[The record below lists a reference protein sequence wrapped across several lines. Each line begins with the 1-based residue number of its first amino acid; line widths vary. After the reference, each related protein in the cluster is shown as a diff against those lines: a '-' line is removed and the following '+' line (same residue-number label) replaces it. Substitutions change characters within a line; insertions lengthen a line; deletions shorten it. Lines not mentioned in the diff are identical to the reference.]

1 MLKRTKGFVSLAA
14 AIALMLGLCS
24 CSGKS
29 ETDPSTTADPTGIG
43 AQAETGENNT
53 AKDIAPESGAPE
65 TAAEEANTAKEAGTT
80 AQTEKTTKK
89 TDASNANVSAAG
101 FIWPVPGY
109 TQLSS
114 PYSTQYKRISIK
126 ADFGAKVVACATGK
140 ITKIYNKDDESKT
153 PCAVLTCANGYVI
166 EYSAANLSV
175 KVGDVVARGDSIG
188 FIGRYGTGPHLN
200 ISATKDGASI
210 VIDKLTKSFKG
221 KTVLEDVNMRL
232 QEGRIYGI
240 VGDNGSGK
248 TVLLK
253 LICGFMKPDSGTV
266 TVNGKV
272 IGKDADFPENTGI
285 IIEAPGFLPN
295 YSGMK
300 NLEYLASI
308 RGKIGKEQIESA
320 MKTVGLDPSSKLRV
334 GKYSLGMKQ
343 RLGIAQAI
351 MEDQQ
356 LLILDEPMNALD
368 KDAVEEMR
376 KLFLSFKASGKTMLI
391 VSHNE
396 GDIST
401 LCDEVYEFD
410 GARIKRREN
419 V

>member
-1 MLKRTKGFVSLAA
+1 M
-14 AIALMLGLCS
+14 
-24 CSGKS
+24 
-29 ETDPSTTADPTGIG
+29 TD
-43 AQAETGENNT
+43 
-53 AKDIAPESGAPE
+53 
-65 TAAEEANTAKEAGTT
+65 
-80 AQTEKTTKK
+80 
-89 TDASNANVSAAG
+89 V
-101 FIWPVPGY
+101 
-109 TQLSS
+109 
-114 PYSTQYKRISIK
+114 
-126 ADFGAKVVACATGK
+126 
-140 ITKIYNKDDESKT
+140 
-153 PCAVLTCANGYVI
+153 
-166 EYSAANLSV
+166 
-175 KVGDVVARGDSIG
+175 
-188 FIGRYGTGPHLN
+188 
-200 ISATKDGASI
+200 I

-232 QEGRIYGI
+232 QEGGIYGI

-376 KLFLSFKASGKTMLI
+376 RLFLSFKASGKTMLI

-410 GARIKRREN
+410 GAKIKNRESRQYYAKGNRRKLTPQITKQN
-419 V
+419 LRGVLSDTDFLILIIYCF

>member
-1 MLKRTKGFVSLAA
+1 M
-14 AIALMLGLCS
+14 
-24 CSGKS
+24 
-29 ETDPSTTADPTGIG
+29 TD
-43 AQAETGENNT
+43 
-53 AKDIAPESGAPE
+53 
-65 TAAEEANTAKEAGTT
+65 
-80 AQTEKTTKK
+80 
-89 TDASNANVSAAG
+89 V
-101 FIWPVPGY
+101 
-109 TQLSS
+109 
-114 PYSTQYKRISIK
+114 
-126 ADFGAKVVACATGK
+126 
-140 ITKIYNKDDESKT
+140 
-153 PCAVLTCANGYVI
+153 
-166 EYSAANLSV
+166 
-175 KVGDVVARGDSIG
+175 
-188 FIGRYGTGPHLN
+188 
-200 ISATKDGASI
+200 I
-210 VIDKLTKSFKG
+210 VIDKLAKSFKG

-272 IGKDADFPENTGI
+272 IGKDSDFPENTGI

-376 KLFLSFKASGKTMLI
+376 KLFLSSKASGKTMLI

>member
-1 MLKRTKGFVSLAA
+1 M
-14 AIALMLGLCS
+14 
-24 CSGKS
+24 
-29 ETDPSTTADPTGIG
+29 TD
-43 AQAETGENNT
+43 
-53 AKDIAPESGAPE
+53 
-65 TAAEEANTAKEAGTT
+65 
-80 AQTEKTTKK
+80 
-89 TDASNANVSAAG
+89 V
-101 FIWPVPGY
+101 
-109 TQLSS
+109 
-114 PYSTQYKRISIK
+114 
-126 ADFGAKVVACATGK
+126 
-140 ITKIYNKDDESKT
+140 
-153 PCAVLTCANGYVI
+153 
-166 EYSAANLSV
+166 
-175 KVGDVVARGDSIG
+175 
-188 FIGRYGTGPHLN
+188 
-200 ISATKDGASI
+200 I

-266 TVNGKV
+266 IVNGKV

-368 KDAVEEMR
+368 KDAVEEKR

>member
-1 MLKRTKGFVSLAA
+1 M
-14 AIALMLGLCS
+14 
-24 CSGKS
+24 
-29 ETDPSTTADPTGIG
+29 TD
-43 AQAETGENNT
+43 
-53 AKDIAPESGAPE
+53 
-65 TAAEEANTAKEAGTT
+65 
-80 AQTEKTTKK
+80 
-89 TDASNANVSAAG
+89 V
-101 FIWPVPGY
+101 
-109 TQLSS
+109 
-114 PYSTQYKRISIK
+114 
-126 ADFGAKVVACATGK
+126 
-140 ITKIYNKDDESKT
+140 
-153 PCAVLTCANGYVI
+153 
-166 EYSAANLSV
+166 
-175 KVGDVVARGDSIG
+175 
-188 FIGRYGTGPHLN
+188 
-200 ISATKDGASI
+200 I

-308 RGKIGKEQIESA
+308 RGKSGKEQIEAA

-368 KDAVEEMR
+368 EDAVEEMR
-376 KLFLSFKASGKTMLI
+376 RLFLSFKASGKTMLI

-410 GARIKRREN
+410 DAKIKNRESR
-419 V
+419 

>member
-1 MLKRTKGFVSLAA
+1 M
-14 AIALMLGLCS
+14 
-24 CSGKS
+24 
-29 ETDPSTTADPTGIG
+29 TD
-43 AQAETGENNT
+43 
-53 AKDIAPESGAPE
+53 
-65 TAAEEANTAKEAGTT
+65 
-80 AQTEKTTKK
+80 
-89 TDASNANVSAAG
+89 V
-101 FIWPVPGY
+101 
-109 TQLSS
+109 
-114 PYSTQYKRISIK
+114 
-126 ADFGAKVVACATGK
+126 
-140 ITKIYNKDDESKT
+140 
-153 PCAVLTCANGYVI
+153 
-166 EYSAANLSV
+166 
-175 KVGDVVARGDSIG
+175 
-188 FIGRYGTGPHLN
+188 
-200 ISATKDGASI
+200 I

-232 QEGRIYGI
+232 QEGRIYGV

-368 KDAVEEMR
+368 KDAVKEMR
-376 KLFLSFKASGKTMLI
+376 KLFLSFKASGKTMLV

-410 GARIKRREN
+410 GAKIKNRESR
-419 V
+419 

>member
-1 MLKRTKGFVSLAA
+1 M
-14 AIALMLGLCS
+14 
-24 CSGKS
+24 
-29 ETDPSTTADPTGIG
+29 TD
-43 AQAETGENNT
+43 
-53 AKDIAPESGAPE
+53 
-65 TAAEEANTAKEAGTT
+65 
-80 AQTEKTTKK
+80 
-89 TDASNANVSAAG
+89 V
-101 FIWPVPGY
+101 
-109 TQLSS
+109 
-114 PYSTQYKRISIK
+114 
-126 ADFGAKVVACATGK
+126 
-140 ITKIYNKDDESKT
+140 
-153 PCAVLTCANGYVI
+153 
-166 EYSAANLSV
+166 
-175 KVGDVVARGDSIG
+175 
-188 FIGRYGTGPHLN
+188 
-200 ISATKDGASI
+200 I

-232 QEGRIYGI
+232 QEGGIYGV

-376 KLFLSFKASGKTMLI
+376 KLFLNFKASGKTMLI

-396 GDIST
+396 GDISA

>member
-1 MLKRTKGFVSLAA
+1 M
-14 AIALMLGLCS
+14 
-24 CSGKS
+24 
-29 ETDPSTTADPTGIG
+29 TD
-43 AQAETGENNT
+43 
-53 AKDIAPESGAPE
+53 
-65 TAAEEANTAKEAGTT
+65 
-80 AQTEKTTKK
+80 
-89 TDASNANVSAAG
+89 V
-101 FIWPVPGY
+101 
-109 TQLSS
+109 
-114 PYSTQYKRISIK
+114 
-126 ADFGAKVVACATGK
+126 
-140 ITKIYNKDDESKT
+140 
-153 PCAVLTCANGYVI
+153 
-166 EYSAANLSV
+166 
-175 KVGDVVARGDSIG
+175 
-188 FIGRYGTGPHLN
+188 
-200 ISATKDGASI
+200 I

-232 QEGRIYGI
+232 QEGGIYGI

-308 RGKIGKEQIESA
+308 RGKIGKEQIEAA
-320 MKTVGLDPSSKLRV
+320 MKTVGLDPLSKLRV

-368 KDAVEEMR
+368 KDAVKEMR

-391 VSHNE
+391 VSHND

-410 GARIKRREN
+410 GAKIKKRESR
-419 V
+419 

>member
-1 MLKRTKGFVSLAA
+1 
-14 AIALMLGLCS
+14 
-24 CSGKS
+24 
-29 ETDPSTTADPTGIG
+29 
-43 AQAETGENNT
+43 
-53 AKDIAPESGAPE
+53 
-65 TAAEEANTAKEAGTT
+65 
-80 AQTEKTTKK
+80 
-89 TDASNANVSAAG
+89 
-101 FIWPVPGY
+101 
-109 TQLSS
+109 
-114 PYSTQYKRISIK
+114 
-126 ADFGAKVVACATGK
+126 
-140 ITKIYNKDDESKT
+140 
-153 PCAVLTCANGYVI
+153 
-166 EYSAANLSV
+166 
-175 KVGDVVARGDSIG
+175 
-188 FIGRYGTGPHLN
+188 
-200 ISATKDGASI
+200 
-210 VIDKLTKSFKG
+210 
-221 KTVLEDVNMRL
+221 
-232 QEGRIYGI
+232 
-240 VGDNGSGK
+240 
-248 TVLLK
+248 
-253 LICGFMKPDSGTV
+253 MKPDSGTV
-266 TVNGKV
+266 TVNGKA

-295 YSGMK
+295 YSGIK

-351 MEDQQ
+351 MENQQ

-410 GARIKRREN
+410 GARIKRRET

>member
-1 MLKRTKGFVSLAA
+1 M
-14 AIALMLGLCS
+14 
-24 CSGKS
+24 
-29 ETDPSTTADPTGIG
+29 TD
-43 AQAETGENNT
+43 
-53 AKDIAPESGAPE
+53 
-65 TAAEEANTAKEAGTT
+65 
-80 AQTEKTTKK
+80 
-89 TDASNANVSAAG
+89 V
-101 FIWPVPGY
+101 
-109 TQLSS
+109 
-114 PYSTQYKRISIK
+114 
-126 ADFGAKVVACATGK
+126 
-140 ITKIYNKDDESKT
+140 
-153 PCAVLTCANGYVI
+153 
-166 EYSAANLSV
+166 
-175 KVGDVVARGDSIG
+175 
-188 FIGRYGTGPHLN
+188 
-200 ISATKDGASI
+200 I

-232 QEGRIYGI
+232 QKGRIYGI

-351 MEDQQ
+351 MENQQ

-376 KLFLSFKASGKTMLI
+376 KLFLRFKASGKTMLI

-410 GARIKRREN
+410 GARIKRRET

>member
-1 MLKRTKGFVSLAA
+1 M
-14 AIALMLGLCS
+14 
-24 CSGKS
+24 
-29 ETDPSTTADPTGIG
+29 TD
-43 AQAETGENNT
+43 
-53 AKDIAPESGAPE
+53 
-65 TAAEEANTAKEAGTT
+65 
-80 AQTEKTTKK
+80 
-89 TDASNANVSAAG
+89 V
-101 FIWPVPGY
+101 
-109 TQLSS
+109 
-114 PYSTQYKRISIK
+114 
-126 ADFGAKVVACATGK
+126 
-140 ITKIYNKDDESKT
+140 
-153 PCAVLTCANGYVI
+153 
-166 EYSAANLSV
+166 
-175 KVGDVVARGDSIG
+175 
-188 FIGRYGTGPHLN
+188 
-200 ISATKDGASI
+200 I

-221 KTVLEDVNMRL
+221 KTVLEDVNMQL

-368 KDAVEEMR
+368 EEMR

>member
-1 MLKRTKGFVSLAA
+1 M
-14 AIALMLGLCS
+14 
-24 CSGKS
+24 
-29 ETDPSTTADPTGIG
+29 TD
-43 AQAETGENNT
+43 
-53 AKDIAPESGAPE
+53 
-65 TAAEEANTAKEAGTT
+65 
-80 AQTEKTTKK
+80 
-89 TDASNANVSAAG
+89 V
-101 FIWPVPGY
+101 
-109 TQLSS
+109 
-114 PYSTQYKRISIK
+114 
-126 ADFGAKVVACATGK
+126 
-140 ITKIYNKDDESKT
+140 
-153 PCAVLTCANGYVI
+153 
-166 EYSAANLSV
+166 
-175 KVGDVVARGDSIG
+175 
-188 FIGRYGTGPHLN
+188 
-200 ISATKDGASI
+200 I

-308 RGKIGKEQIESA
+308 RGKIGKEQIEAA

-376 KLFLSFKASGKTMLI
+376 RLFLRFKASGKTMLI

>member
-1 MLKRTKGFVSLAA
+1 M
-14 AIALMLGLCS
+14 
-24 CSGKS
+24 
-29 ETDPSTTADPTGIG
+29 TD
-43 AQAETGENNT
+43 
-53 AKDIAPESGAPE
+53 
-65 TAAEEANTAKEAGTT
+65 
-80 AQTEKTTKK
+80 
-89 TDASNANVSAAG
+89 V
-101 FIWPVPGY
+101 
-109 TQLSS
+109 
-114 PYSTQYKRISIK
+114 
-126 ADFGAKVVACATGK
+126 
-140 ITKIYNKDDESKT
+140 
-153 PCAVLTCANGYVI
+153 
-166 EYSAANLSV
+166 
-175 KVGDVVARGDSIG
+175 
-188 FIGRYGTGPHLN
+188 
-200 ISATKDGASI
+200 I

-232 QEGRIYGI
+232 QEGGIYGI

-376 KLFLSFKASGKTMLI
+376 KLFLNFKASGKTMLI

>member
-1 MLKRTKGFVSLAA
+1 M
-14 AIALMLGLCS
+14 
-24 CSGKS
+24 
-29 ETDPSTTADPTGIG
+29 TD
-43 AQAETGENNT
+43 
-53 AKDIAPESGAPE
+53 
-65 TAAEEANTAKEAGTT
+65 
-80 AQTEKTTKK
+80 
-89 TDASNANVSAAG
+89 V
-101 FIWPVPGY
+101 
-109 TQLSS
+109 
-114 PYSTQYKRISIK
+114 
-126 ADFGAKVVACATGK
+126 
-140 ITKIYNKDDESKT
+140 
-153 PCAVLTCANGYVI
+153 
-166 EYSAANLSV
+166 
-175 KVGDVVARGDSIG
+175 
-188 FIGRYGTGPHLN
+188 
-200 ISATKDGASI
+200 I

-221 KTVLEDVNMRL
+221 KTVLEDVNMQL

-368 KDAVEEMR
+368 KDTVEDMR

-391 VSHNE
+391 VSHND

>member
-1 MLKRTKGFVSLAA
+1 M
-14 AIALMLGLCS
+14 
-24 CSGKS
+24 
-29 ETDPSTTADPTGIG
+29 TD
-43 AQAETGENNT
+43 
-53 AKDIAPESGAPE
+53 
-65 TAAEEANTAKEAGTT
+65 
-80 AQTEKTTKK
+80 
-89 TDASNANVSAAG
+89 V
-101 FIWPVPGY
+101 
-109 TQLSS
+109 
-114 PYSTQYKRISIK
+114 
-126 ADFGAKVVACATGK
+126 
-140 ITKIYNKDDESKT
+140 
-153 PCAVLTCANGYVI
+153 
-166 EYSAANLSV
+166 
-175 KVGDVVARGDSIG
+175 
-188 FIGRYGTGPHLN
+188 
-200 ISATKDGASI
+200 I

-221 KTVLEDVNMRL
+221 KKVLEDVNMRL

-368 KDAVEEMR
+368 KDAVKEMR

>member
-1 MLKRTKGFVSLAA
+1 M
-14 AIALMLGLCS
+14 
-24 CSGKS
+24 
-29 ETDPSTTADPTGIG
+29 TD
-43 AQAETGENNT
+43 
-53 AKDIAPESGAPE
+53 
-65 TAAEEANTAKEAGTT
+65 
-80 AQTEKTTKK
+80 
-89 TDASNANVSAAG
+89 V
-101 FIWPVPGY
+101 
-109 TQLSS
+109 
-114 PYSTQYKRISIK
+114 
-126 ADFGAKVVACATGK
+126 
-140 ITKIYNKDDESKT
+140 
-153 PCAVLTCANGYVI
+153 
-166 EYSAANLSV
+166 
-175 KVGDVVARGDSIG
+175 
-188 FIGRYGTGPHLN
+188 
-200 ISATKDGASI
+200 I

-221 KTVLEDVNMRL
+221 KTVLEDVNMQL

-308 RGKIGKEQIESA
+308 RGKIGKEQIEAA

-351 MEDQQ
+351 MENQQ

-376 KLFLSFKASGKTMLI
+376 KLFLRFKASGKTMLI

-410 GARIKRREN
+410 GARIKRRES

>member
-1 MLKRTKGFVSLAA
+1 M
-14 AIALMLGLCS
+14 
-24 CSGKS
+24 
-29 ETDPSTTADPTGIG
+29 TD
-43 AQAETGENNT
+43 
-53 AKDIAPESGAPE
+53 
-65 TAAEEANTAKEAGTT
+65 
-80 AQTEKTTKK
+80 
-89 TDASNANVSAAG
+89 V
-101 FIWPVPGY
+101 
-109 TQLSS
+109 
-114 PYSTQYKRISIK
+114 
-126 ADFGAKVVACATGK
+126 
-140 ITKIYNKDDESKT
+140 
-153 PCAVLTCANGYVI
+153 
-166 EYSAANLSV
+166 
-175 KVGDVVARGDSIG
+175 
-188 FIGRYGTGPHLN
+188 
-200 ISATKDGASI
+200 I

-266 TVNGKV
+266 IVNGKV

-343 RLGIAQAI
+343 RLGIAMAI
-351 MEDQQ
+351 APRPK
-356 LLILDEPMNALD
+356 LLILDEPLNGLD
-368 KDAVEEMR
+368 VEGMFEMR
-376 KLFLSFKASGKTMLI
+376 ELIKNMSENDGTSFLISSHLIHDIELTCTRIGILYGGKMLGTDYTENILRSYASLEDYYL
-391 VSHNE
+391 NE
-396 GDIST
+396 VNIN
-401 LCDEVYEFD
+401 
-410 GARIKRREN
+410 A
-419 V
+419 

>member
-1 MLKRTKGFVSLAA
+1 M
-14 AIALMLGLCS
+14 
-24 CSGKS
+24 
-29 ETDPSTTADPTGIG
+29 TD
-43 AQAETGENNT
+43 
-53 AKDIAPESGAPE
+53 
-65 TAAEEANTAKEAGTT
+65 
-80 AQTEKTTKK
+80 
-89 TDASNANVSAAG
+89 V
-101 FIWPVPGY
+101 
-109 TQLSS
+109 
-114 PYSTQYKRISIK
+114 
-126 ADFGAKVVACATGK
+126 
-140 ITKIYNKDDESKT
+140 
-153 PCAVLTCANGYVI
+153 
-166 EYSAANLSV
+166 
-175 KVGDVVARGDSIG
+175 
-188 FIGRYGTGPHLN
+188 
-200 ISATKDGASI
+200 I

-232 QEGRIYGI
+232 QKGRIYGI

-351 MEDQQ
+351 MENQQ

-376 KLFLSFKASGKTMLI
+376 KLFLRFKASGKTMLI

-410 GARIKRREN
+410 GARIKRRES

>member
-1 MLKRTKGFVSLAA
+1 
-14 AIALMLGLCS
+14 
-24 CSGKS
+24 
-29 ETDPSTTADPTGIG
+29 
-43 AQAETGENNT
+43 
-53 AKDIAPESGAPE
+53 
-65 TAAEEANTAKEAGTT
+65 
-80 AQTEKTTKK
+80 
-89 TDASNANVSAAG
+89 
-101 FIWPVPGY
+101 
-109 TQLSS
+109 
-114 PYSTQYKRISIK
+114 
-126 ADFGAKVVACATGK
+126 
-140 ITKIYNKDDESKT
+140 
-153 PCAVLTCANGYVI
+153 
-166 EYSAANLSV
+166 
-175 KVGDVVARGDSIG
+175 
-188 FIGRYGTGPHLN
+188 
-200 ISATKDGASI
+200 
-210 VIDKLTKSFKG
+210 
-221 KTVLEDVNMRL
+221 MRL
-232 QEGRIYGI
+232 QKGRIYGI

-351 MEDQQ
+351 MENQQ

-376 KLFLSFKASGKTMLI
+376 KLFLRFKASGKTMLI

-410 GARIKRREN
+410 GARIKRRET

>member
-1 MLKRTKGFVSLAA
+1 
-14 AIALMLGLCS
+14 
-24 CSGKS
+24 
-29 ETDPSTTADPTGIG
+29 
-43 AQAETGENNT
+43 
-53 AKDIAPESGAPE
+53 
-65 TAAEEANTAKEAGTT
+65 
-80 AQTEKTTKK
+80 
-89 TDASNANVSAAG
+89 
-101 FIWPVPGY
+101 
-109 TQLSS
+109 
-114 PYSTQYKRISIK
+114 
-126 ADFGAKVVACATGK
+126 
-140 ITKIYNKDDESKT
+140 
-153 PCAVLTCANGYVI
+153 
-166 EYSAANLSV
+166 
-175 KVGDVVARGDSIG
+175 
-188 FIGRYGTGPHLN
+188 
-200 ISATKDGASI
+200 
-210 VIDKLTKSFKG
+210 
-221 KTVLEDVNMRL
+221 MRL

-368 KDAVEEMR
+368 KDAVKEMR
-376 KLFLSFKASGKTMLI
+376 RLFLSFKASGKTMLI

-410 GARIKRREN
+410 GAKIKNRESLRA

>member
-1 MLKRTKGFVSLAA
+1 M
-14 AIALMLGLCS
+14 
-24 CSGKS
+24 
-29 ETDPSTTADPTGIG
+29 TD
-43 AQAETGENNT
+43 
-53 AKDIAPESGAPE
+53 
-65 TAAEEANTAKEAGTT
+65 
-80 AQTEKTTKK
+80 
-89 TDASNANVSAAG
+89 V
-101 FIWPVPGY
+101 
-109 TQLSS
+109 
-114 PYSTQYKRISIK
+114 
-126 ADFGAKVVACATGK
+126 
-140 ITKIYNKDDESKT
+140 
-153 PCAVLTCANGYVI
+153 
-166 EYSAANLSV
+166 
-175 KVGDVVARGDSIG
+175 
-188 FIGRYGTGPHLN
+188 
-200 ISATKDGASI
+200 I

-232 QEGRIYGI
+232 QEGRIYGV

-356 LLILDEPMNALD
+356 LLILDAPMNALD
-368 KDAVEEMR
+368 KDAVKEMR
-376 KLFLSFKASGKTMLI
+376 KLFLSFKASGKTMLV

-410 GARIKRREN
+410 GAKIKNRESR
-419 V
+419 

>member
-1 MLKRTKGFVSLAA
+1 M
-14 AIALMLGLCS
+14 
-24 CSGKS
+24 
-29 ETDPSTTADPTGIG
+29 TD
-43 AQAETGENNT
+43 
-53 AKDIAPESGAPE
+53 
-65 TAAEEANTAKEAGTT
+65 
-80 AQTEKTTKK
+80 
-89 TDASNANVSAAG
+89 V
-101 FIWPVPGY
+101 
-109 TQLSS
+109 
-114 PYSTQYKRISIK
+114 
-126 ADFGAKVVACATGK
+126 
-140 ITKIYNKDDESKT
+140 
-153 PCAVLTCANGYVI
+153 
-166 EYSAANLSV
+166 
-175 KVGDVVARGDSIG
+175 
-188 FIGRYGTGPHLN
+188 
-200 ISATKDGASI
+200 I

-272 IGKDADFPENTGI
+272 DFPENTGI

-376 KLFLSFKASGKTMLI
+376 RLFLSFKASGKTMLI

-410 GARIKRREN
+410 GAKIKKRESLRA

>member
-1 MLKRTKGFVSLAA
+1 M
-14 AIALMLGLCS
+14 
-24 CSGKS
+24 
-29 ETDPSTTADPTGIG
+29 TD
-43 AQAETGENNT
+43 
-53 AKDIAPESGAPE
+53 
-65 TAAEEANTAKEAGTT
+65 
-80 AQTEKTTKK
+80 
-89 TDASNANVSAAG
+89 V
-101 FIWPVPGY
+101 
-109 TQLSS
+109 
-114 PYSTQYKRISIK
+114 
-126 ADFGAKVVACATGK
+126 
-140 ITKIYNKDDESKT
+140 
-153 PCAVLTCANGYVI
+153 
-166 EYSAANLSV
+166 
-175 KVGDVVARGDSIG
+175 
-188 FIGRYGTGPHLN
+188 
-200 ISATKDGASI
+200 I

-221 KTVLEDVNMRL
+221 KTVLEDVNMQL

-376 KLFLSFKASGKTMLI
+376 KLFLRFKASGKTMLI

>member
-1 MLKRTKGFVSLAA
+1 M
-14 AIALMLGLCS
+14 
-24 CSGKS
+24 
-29 ETDPSTTADPTGIG
+29 TD
-43 AQAETGENNT
+43 
-53 AKDIAPESGAPE
+53 
-65 TAAEEANTAKEAGTT
+65 
-80 AQTEKTTKK
+80 
-89 TDASNANVSAAG
+89 V
-101 FIWPVPGY
+101 
-109 TQLSS
+109 
-114 PYSTQYKRISIK
+114 
-126 ADFGAKVVACATGK
+126 
-140 ITKIYNKDDESKT
+140 
-153 PCAVLTCANGYVI
+153 
-166 EYSAANLSV
+166 
-175 KVGDVVARGDSIG
+175 
-188 FIGRYGTGPHLN
+188 
-200 ISATKDGASI
+200 I

-368 KDAVEEMR
+368 KDAVKEMR
-376 KLFLSFKASGKTMLI
+376 RLFLSFKASGKTMLI

-410 GARIKRREN
+410 GATIKNRESLRA

>member
-1 MLKRTKGFVSLAA
+1 
-14 AIALMLGLCS
+14 
-24 CSGKS
+24 
-29 ETDPSTTADPTGIG
+29 
-43 AQAETGENNT
+43 
-53 AKDIAPESGAPE
+53 
-65 TAAEEANTAKEAGTT
+65 
-80 AQTEKTTKK
+80 
-89 TDASNANVSAAG
+89 
-101 FIWPVPGY
+101 
-109 TQLSS
+109 
-114 PYSTQYKRISIK
+114 
-126 ADFGAKVVACATGK
+126 
-140 ITKIYNKDDESKT
+140 
-153 PCAVLTCANGYVI
+153 
-166 EYSAANLSV
+166 
-175 KVGDVVARGDSIG
+175 
-188 FIGRYGTGPHLN
+188 
-200 ISATKDGASI
+200 
-210 VIDKLTKSFKG
+210 
-221 KTVLEDVNMRL
+221 MRL

-295 YSGMK
+295 YSGIK

-351 MEDQQ
+351 MENQQ

-376 KLFLSFKASGKTMLI
+376 KFFLSFKASGKTMLI

-410 GARIKRREN
+410 GARIKRRES

>member
-1 MLKRTKGFVSLAA
+1 M
-14 AIALMLGLCS
+14 
-24 CSGKS
+24 
-29 ETDPSTTADPTGIG
+29 TD
-43 AQAETGENNT
+43 
-53 AKDIAPESGAPE
+53 
-65 TAAEEANTAKEAGTT
+65 
-80 AQTEKTTKK
+80 
-89 TDASNANVSAAG
+89 V
-101 FIWPVPGY
+101 
-109 TQLSS
+109 
-114 PYSTQYKRISIK
+114 
-126 ADFGAKVVACATGK
+126 
-140 ITKIYNKDDESKT
+140 
-153 PCAVLTCANGYVI
+153 
-166 EYSAANLSV
+166 
-175 KVGDVVARGDSIG
+175 
-188 FIGRYGTGPHLN
+188 
-200 ISATKDGASI
+200 I

-240 VGDNGSGK
+240 VGDNGS
-248 TVLLK
+248 
-253 LICGFMKPDSGTV
+253 
-266 TVNGKV
+266 
-272 IGKDADFPENTGI
+272 
-285 IIEAPGFLPN
+285 
-295 YSGMK
+295 
-300 NLEYLASI
+300 
-308 RGKIGKEQIESA
+308 GKIGKEQIESA

>member
-1 MLKRTKGFVSLAA
+1 M
-14 AIALMLGLCS
+14 
-24 CSGKS
+24 
-29 ETDPSTTADPTGIG
+29 TD
-43 AQAETGENNT
+43 
-53 AKDIAPESGAPE
+53 
-65 TAAEEANTAKEAGTT
+65 
-80 AQTEKTTKK
+80 
-89 TDASNANVSAAG
+89 V
-101 FIWPVPGY
+101 
-109 TQLSS
+109 
-114 PYSTQYKRISIK
+114 
-126 ADFGAKVVACATGK
+126 
-140 ITKIYNKDDESKT
+140 
-153 PCAVLTCANGYVI
+153 
-166 EYSAANLSV
+166 
-175 KVGDVVARGDSIG
+175 
-188 FIGRYGTGPHLN
+188 
-200 ISATKDGASI
+200 I

-272 IGKDADFPENTGI
+272 IGKDSDFPENTGI

-308 RGKIGKEQIESA
+308 RGKIGKEQIEAA

-368 KDAVEEMR
+368 KDTVEEMR
-376 KLFLSFKASGKTMLI
+376 RLFLSFKASGKTMLI